1 MKLVYAEDAVADL
14 KRLRGAAHSVA
25 TELISRVEELR
36 QFPRM
41 GVPVEMA
48 PDPDTVR
55 DMVFGRYVVRYAIHP
70 SVLIIL
76 RIWHGLEGER

>member
-1 MKLVYAEDAVADL
+1 MKLVYAEDAVTDL

-25 TELISRVEELR
+25 TELISRVEALR
-36 QFPRM
+36 QFPHM
-41 GVPVEMA
+41 GVPVDRA

-55 DMVFGRYVVRYAIHP
+55 DMVFGRYVVRHAVHP

-76 RIWHGLEGER
+76 RIWHGLEGGR